1 MKPDIIDAIEEDPDV
16 IGNISPDSF
25 DKLDDLRDQSLSE
38 HQKIEKAQ
46 QILKSDSGLKDMADN
61 IIRKVSG
68 GSIDMNDN
76 SINPKFGSTNSLTNS
91 ISNNPSSSKILS
103 NIRNEFETNYDNI
116 YNTLSS
122 KAKEVADDLM
132 NEIEDKDLS
141 LTELTSNIKSIFDDT
156 SSSIKNE
163 IKSII
168 PEEINLG
175 DKIKNT
181 LSEDSD
187 FDDEIKDIKSSLSN
201 KIGSIKNENNPEF
214 LVKAKNSTVQEVKNV
229 LRNISITYEQ
239 QVESVKK
246 ILNSDKDVKGLYEK
260 IEKLF
265 NKTIDQKLKLIRE
278 NFEPLYKNVSANIT
292 DPDVKLVAETLA
304 SVIRNTSLPL
314 SELELK
320 IKTIFENIEPK
331 VSDQLKVLI
340 PKELN
345 LQINFKSKPW
355 TSKLM
360 DKLRSFGNKIK
371 NFFSGNKNKDDNP
384 TAVNVSNHN
393 STTKQM

>member
-1 MKPDIIDAIEEDPDV
+1 LKSTSKYTMKPDIIDAIEEDPDV

-384 TAVNVSNHN
+384 TAY
-393 STTKQM
+393 

>member
-201 KIGSIKNENNPEF
+201 KIGSIKNGI
-214 LVKAKNSTVQEVKNV
+214 K
-229 LRNISITYEQ
+229 SIFSKHTTE
-239 QVESVKK
+239 
-246 ILNSDKDVKGLYEK
+246 
-260 IEKLF
+260 
-265 NKTIDQKLKLIRE
+265 E
-278 NFEPLYKNVSANIT
+278 NF
-292 DPDVKLVAETLA
+292 
-304 SVIRNTSLPL
+304 
-314 SELELK
+314 
-320 IKTIFENIEPK
+320 
-331 VSDQLKVLI
+331 
-340 PKELN
+340 
-345 LQINFKSKPW
+345 
-355 TSKLM
+355 
-360 DKLRSFGNKIK
+360 
-371 NFFSGNKNKDDNP
+371 
-384 TAVNVSNHN
+384 
-393 STTKQM
+393 